1 MSTQYTLIYAISI
14 KRRTSWPRKDTSCL
28 QIYPRRY
35 EPPTKIWSIPN
46 LSPTLQLMMINDSL
60 LSDASSS
67 PSNKQHHNCWTSQS
81 ANWGESLPLEWFCPS
96 FFSSEESLP
105 LMETLDVFVPVFSL
119 KWELCLT
126 RWWWPLLRWRW
137 RSTPSFGVFSP
148 PFCRS
153 FTHNQDHFKFSA
165 VANNMIEQCLK
176 RLCRQFG
183 CVLGN
188 LSFTF

>member
-1 MSTQYTLIYAISI
+1 MQLRMMI
-14 KRRTSWPRKDTSCL
+14 L
-28 QIYPRRY
+28 FHQMPRR
-35 EPPTKIWSIPN
+35 PPATNSTITVEHRNQQIEVN
-46 LSPTLQLMMINDSL
+46 LCHFCGN
-60 LSDASSS
+60 
-67 PSNKQHHNCWTSQS
+67 
-81 ANWGESLPLEWFCPS
+81 LEWFCPS

-183 CVLGN
+183 CVLGFVGLADKLGLKKWN
-188 LSFTF
+188 KLINDD

>member
-46 LSPTLQLMMINDSL
+46 LSPTMQLMMINDSL

-81 ANWGESLPLEWFCPS
+81 ANWGESLPLLWKPWMVLSQFFLKWGIFATYGNLGCFFPPS
-96 FFSSEESLP
+96 FLSQVGTLPYKVVVTPLEVEVEEHSLLWRLLSSL
-105 LMETLDVFVPVFSL
+105 LQVFRTQP
-119 KWELCLT
+119 
-126 RWWWPLLRWRW
+126 
-137 RSTPSFGVFSP
+137 G
-148 PFCRS
+148 PFQ
-153 FTHNQDHFKFSA
+153 T
-165 VANNMIEQCLK
+165 QCGG
-176 RLCRQFG
+176 QQYDWTM
-183 CVLGN
+183 
-188 LSFTF
+188 S

>member
-14 KRRTSWPRKDTSCL
+14 KRRTSWPRKDTLCL

-35 EPPTKIWSIPN
+35 ELPTKTKLVTNYTIDDD
-46 LSPTLQLMMINDSL
+46 DSL
-60 LSDASSS
+60 ISDASSS

-81 ANWGESLPLEWFCPS
+81 ANWGESLPL
-96 FFSSEESLP
+96 
-105 LMETLDVFVPVFSL
+105 METLNVFVPVFCL

-126 RWWWPLLRWRW
+126 RWWWPLSRWRL

-153 FTHNQDHFKFSA
+153 FTHNQDHFKLSA
-165 VANNMIEQCLK
+165 VANSMIEQCP
-176 RLCRQFG
+176 
-183 CVLGN
+183 
-188 LSFTF
+188 

>member
-81 ANWGESLPLEWFCPS
+81 ANWGESLPLLWKSWMVLSQFFLKWGIFATYGNLGCFCPS
-96 FFSSEESLP
+96 F
-105 LMETLDVFVPVFSL
+105 FSL

-126 RWWWPLLRWRW
+126 RWWWPLSRWRL

-148 PFCRS
+148 PFYRS
-153 FTHNQDHFKFSA
+153 FEHNQEHFKLSA
-165 VANNMIEQCLK
+165 VANNMIGQWA
-176 RLCRQFG
+176 
-183 CVLGN
+183 
-188 LSFTF
+188 

>member
-81 ANWGESLPLEWFCPS
+81 ANWGESLPLLWKPWMFLS
-96 FFSSEESLP
+96 QFFLSQVGTLRYKVVVTPVEVEMEEHSLLWRLLSSVLQ
-105 LMETLDVFVPVFSL
+105 VFHTTRTISNSVRWPTIWLNNVL
-119 KWELCLT
+119 KDLAVNLVLC
-126 RWWWPLLRWRW
+126 
-137 RSTPSFGVFSP
+137 
-148 PFCRS
+148 
-153 FTHNQDHFKFSA
+153 
-165 VANNMIEQCLK
+165 
-176 RLCRQFG
+176 
-183 CVLGN
+183 
-188 LSFTF
+188 